1 MSVCPHVPRMMAASS
16 GRISMKFD
24 TGDFY
29 EELSLISNVV
39 ITVQLYGAKFYIL
52 LTCIWVQFVLITKL
66 THFFNVFIS
75 LLCMFRAT
83 QCSSS
88 GKSIVSIHH
97 LVYITLCRRPPGM
110 QVRDLHTRHI
120 HTNVVHQKG
129 QLKTKTLDL
138 YGKHGDRIM
147 PDTLQG
153 PFYRQQYT
161 HYTRTRP
168 DLVGGGPVCLDPNR
182 YKERSI

>member
-1 MSVCPHVPRMMAASS
+1 
-16 GRISMKFD
+16 
-24 TGDFY
+24 
-29 EELSLISNVV
+29 
-39 ITVQLYGAKFYIL
+39 
-52 LTCIWVQFVLITKL
+52 
-66 THFFNVFIS
+66 
-75 LLCMFRAT
+75 
-83 QCSSS
+83 
-88 GKSIVSIHH
+88 
-97 LVYITLCRRPPGM
+97 M